1 MKKILLS
8 AAFALSLVTSSLFA
22 SPVPDINAKALT
34 AFNNQFTNATDVE
47 WSAGY
52 DFYKATFLYN
62 SNYVTAYY
70 NTEGDFVATIRN
82 ITSSNLPLLL
92 QTKLKSNYSD
102 YWVTNLY
109 ELSKNEGTSYYITLE
124 NADQKIILKSAGDI
138 DWTVNKKS
146 NKA

>member
-8 AAFALSLVTSSLFA
+8 AAFALSLVINSLFA
-22 SPVPDINAKALT
+22 TGVPDINAKALT

-47 WSAGY
+47 WSSAS

-82 ITSSNLPLLL
+82 ITSSNLPLML
-92 QTKLKSNYSD
+92 QTKLKNNYSD

-124 NADQKIILKSAGDI
+124 NADQKIILKSAGDF
-138 DWTVNKKS
+138 DWTIHKKS